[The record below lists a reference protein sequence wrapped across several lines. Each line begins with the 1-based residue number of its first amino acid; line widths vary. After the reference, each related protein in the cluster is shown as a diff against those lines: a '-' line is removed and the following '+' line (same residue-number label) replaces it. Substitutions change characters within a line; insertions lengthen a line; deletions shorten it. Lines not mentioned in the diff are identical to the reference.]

1 MEFTKKDVSDFFTS
15 AVLTRAR
22 KIRAEKKVKYCE
34 ITDAGVIVGKV
45 RGSSGELYEQNIA
58 VYEEDGVFTLDDE
71 CTCPVGIECKHSA
84 AVLLEVLERQH
95 AIVPVEYEPI
105 DSIVDSRAEK
115 MIKSLQ
121 AQGLLKIHKLDDKTH
136 ADLFQRSNA
145 DLETMQTKTE
155 PLSKEIKT
163 WFGQLENDTQPEHD
177 ATLKHTL
184 LFVLDLNT
192 SRSNIT
198 SVTLEF
204 FGARVSKSGL
214 GELKPFEF
222 KGRFDNLPAY
232 ASRDA
237 ELLRMYLACRDPL
250 GYAPSGALE
259 DAPLTIEFIKKL
271 LETGRCYWHEV
282 SGEPFKLGAT
292 RVAKAIWRVDA
303 RGVQRGGFEAEPI
316 ATLELPFS
324 PPWFVDTERRELGA
338 LETGISNRV
347 AKTFL
352 SVPPLKPELVPA
364 FLAQFDAKYKGTL
377 PAPRVFEEQTRS
389 EACVPV
395 IKLFSNQVKFDW
407 SGLNKNLESLTLEFE
422 YGGARVM
429 PREGQQLTVFRDG
442 ILYTTNRDERTELN
456 AKKTLQASGFVG
468 ISRVIPSY
476 WMTPGREDHLAILGD
491 PKTARDPDW
500 LKFVTDEIPRLKSL
514 GWKVEYDSSFR
525 FNIAQAS
532 EFYGDLEDGAGWFG
546 LELGVIVD
554 NNRVS
559 LIPLLVQL
567 LRDNTATLSSD
578 QLEKLPE
585 STMFYPKLPD
595 GRLLQLPIARV
606 RAILGVLLE
615 LYMGNKITDGKI
627 KLPMLDA
634 ARLVELEKSLALRWF
649 GDKKMLDLGRKLQ
662 NFEGIKTVAPPKLLE
677 ADLRTY
683 QLQGLSWLQ
692 FLRENEL
699 GGILADDMGLGKTV
713 QALAHFALEKQEKR
727 SKLPNLV
734 IAPTSLMTNWRLEA
748 ERFTPDLKVLVLH
761 GADRFDDFSKI
772 GEYDLVLTTYP
783 LVLRDLEHLKKH
795 KYHLLVLDEAQN
807 IKNAKSGAAK
817 TIASLKANHRLCLTG
832 TPLENHLGELW
843 SLFHFLMPGF
853 LGDEKSFKEFYRNP
867 IEKKGDN
874 LRRNV
879 LATRVKPFLL
889 RRSKALVA
897 SELPAK
903 TEIIER
909 LELQGSQRD
918 LYETLRTSMSD
929 KVREEIE
936 KKGLAKSQIMILD
949 ALLKLRQ
956 ACCDPRLL
964 KLEAAR
970 KATNSAKLEW
980 LQENLPQM
988 LEEGRKVLI
997 FSQFATLLGLLELE
1011 LKDMNVPYS
1020 KLTGETR
1027 DRPQQIDSFQLGD
1040 NKVFLI
1046 SLKAGGVGLN
1056 LTAAD
1061 TVIHF
1066 DPWWNPAA
1074 ENQATDRA
1082 HRIGQDKPVF
1092 VYKLIAEGSLEE
1104 KILLLQER
1112 KAELARGILEG
1123 GLASSTALT
1132 NDDLN
1137 FLFAPLSD
1145 GSSSETTAK

>member
-1 MEFTKKDVSDFFTS
+1 MEFTQKDVSDFFTS

-22 KIRAEKKVKYCE
+22 KIRRENKVKHCE
-34 ITDAGVIVGKV
+34 ITNDGLIVGQV
-45 RGSSGELYEQNIA
+45 RGSNGELYEQHIA
-58 VYEEDGVFTLDDE
+58 VYQDNGAFTLDDE
-71 CTCPVGIECKHSA
+71 CTCPVGVECKHSA
-84 AVLLEVLERQH
+84 AVLLEILAQQES
-95 AIVPVEYEPI
+95 IKPVTLEPI
-105 DSIVDSRAEK
+105 FVSDDAGVK
-115 MIKSLQ
+115 QLLQ
-121 AQGLLKIHKLDDKTH
+121 NLQTQELLKAQKIDDLIHTGLVQRGIWT
-136 ADLFQRSNA
+136 ADSGKP
-145 DLETMQTKTE
+145 KTE
-155 PLSKEIKT
+155 PLSNEIKT
-163 WFGQLENDTQPEHD
+163 WFGQLEHETKLEHD
-177 ATLKHTL
+177 DVTFKHTL

-198 SVTLEF
+198 SVTVEF
-204 FGARVSKSGL
+204 FGARVNKSGL

-232 ASRDA
+232 AQRDS
-237 ELLRMYLACRDPL
+237 ELLRMYMACRDPL

-259 DAPLTIEFIKKL
+259 DAPLTLEFIKKL
-271 LETGRCYWHEV
+271 LETGRCYWHQA

-292 RVAKAIWRVDA
+292 RAAKAIWRVDA
-303 RGVQRGGFEAEPI
+303 RGVQRGGLEAEPV

-324 PPWFVDTERRELGA
+324 PPWFVDTQSRELGV

-352 SVPPLKPELVPA
+352 SVPALKPELVPA
-364 FLAQFDAKYKGTL
+364 FLSQFDAKYKGTL
-377 PAPRVFEEQTRS
+377 PAPRVFEERIS
-389 EACVPV
+389 VEPCVPV

-422 YGGARVM
+422 YGGVRVM
-429 PREGQQLTVFRDG
+429 PRDGNRLLVFRDG
-442 ILYTTNRDERTELN
+442 VLYSSTRDERTELN
-456 AKKTLQASGFVG
+456 AQKSLQAFGFVS
-468 ISRVIPSY
+468 ISRVVPSY
-476 WMTPGREDHLAILGD
+476 WMSPGRESHLAILGD
-491 PKTARDPDW
+491 PKTARDPEW
-500 LKFVTDEIPRLKSL
+500 LKFVTDEIPRLKTL
-514 GWKVEYDSSFR
+514 GWRVEYDSSFR
-525 FNIAQAS
+525 FNIAQVS

-554 NNRVS
+554 SNRVS

-567 LRDNTATLSSD
+567 LRDNNTVLSSE
-578 QLEKLPE
+578 QLEKLPDN
-585 STMFYPKLPD
+585 TIFYPKLPD

-615 LYMGNKITDGKI
+615 LYMGNKLTDGKLR
-627 KLPMLDA
+627 LPMLDA
-634 ARLVELEKSLALRWF
+634 ARLAELEKSLAMRWF

-662 NFEGIKTVAPPKLLE
+662 NFDGIKTVTVPKLLV
-677 ADLRTY
+677 ADLRAY
-683 QLQGLSWLQ
+683 QLQGLNWLQ

-727 SKLPNLV
+727 AKLPSLV

-761 GADRFDDFSKI
+761 GTGRFDDFARI
-772 GEYDLVLTTYP
+772 GEFDLVLTTYP

-795 KYHLLVLDEAQN
+795 KYHMLVLDEAQN

-874 LRRNV
+874 LRRNA
-879 LATRVKPFLL
+879 LAMRVKPFLL
-889 RRSKALVA
+889 RRSKAVVA

-909 LELQGSQRD
+909 LELEGSQRD

-929 KVREEIE
+929 KVREEIM

-997 FSQFATLLGLLELE
+997 FSQFATL
-1011 LKDMNVPYS
+1011 
-1020 KLTGETR
+1020 
-1027 DRPQQIDSFQLGD
+1027 
-1040 NKVFLI
+1040 
-1046 SLKAGGVGLN
+1046 AG
-1056 LTAAD
+1056 
-1061 TVIHF
+1061 
-1066 DPWWNPAA
+1066 
-1074 ENQATDRA
+1074 
-1082 HRIGQDKPVF
+1082 
-1092 VYKLIAEGSLEE
+1092 
-1104 KILLLQER
+1104 
-1112 KAELARGILEG
+1112 LAR
-1123 GLASSTALT
+1123 A
-1132 NDDLN
+1132 
-1137 FLFAPLSD
+1137 
-1145 GSSSETTAK
+1145 

>member
-1 MEFTKKDVSDFFTS
+1 MDLTLDNITDFFTES
-15 AVLTRAR
+15 TLARAE
-22 KIRAEKKVKYCE
+22 KIRAERKIKRYKVTDGYMFESQVKGSNDE
-34 ITDAGVIVGKV
+34 IYLQDIT
-45 RGSSGELYEQNIA
+45 LIA
-58 VYEEDGVFTLDDE
+58 EEGHLEVVNE
-71 CTCPVGIECKHSA
+71 CTCPVQTDCKHVA
-84 AVLLEVLERQH
+84 AVLLEWLESKHSR
-95 AIVPVEYEPI
+95 VPDALAPTI
-105 DSIVDSRAEK
+105 ASRVTDDGQL
-115 MIKSLQ
+115 KSGQKVSAALAATS
-121 AQGLLKIHKLDDKTH
+121 AQT
-136 ADLFQRSNA
+136 
-145 DLETMQTKTE
+145 
-155 PLSKEIKT
+155 PLSNEIKT
-163 WFGQLENDTQPEHD
+163 WFGQLEHDTQLEHGE
-177 ATLKHTL
+177 AALKHTL
-184 LFVLDLNT
+184 LFVLNLTT

-204 FGARVSKSGL
+204 LGARVSKSGL
-214 GELKPFEF
+214 GDLKPFEF
-222 KGRFDNLPAY
+222 KGRFDNLPQY
-232 ASRDA
+232 AQRDT

-259 DAPLTIEFIKKL
+259 DAPLTLEFLKKL
-271 LETGRCYWHEV
+271 LETGRCYWHEAK
-282 SGEPFKLGAT
+282 GEPFKLGAT
-292 RVAKAIWRVDA
+292 RSAKATWRVDA
-303 RGVQRGGFEAEPI
+303 RGVQRGGFKAEPP

-324 PPWFVDTERRELGA
+324 PPWYVDVQTKELGT

-347 AKTFL
+347 SKTFL
-352 SVPPLKPELVPA
+352 SVPALKPELVKA

-377 PAPRVFEEQTRS
+377 PAPKVFEERRDT
-389 EACVPV
+389 EPCVPV

-407 SGLNKNLESLTLEFE
+407 SGLNKNLESLTLEFD
-422 YGGARVM
+422 YGGVRVQ
-429 PREGQQLTVFRDG
+429 PREGNQLTVFRDG
-442 ILYTTNRDERTELN
+442 VLYTTTRDERTELN
-456 AKKTLQASGFVG
+456 AQKTLQASGFVG
-468 ISRVIPSY
+468 ISRVVPSY
-476 WMTPGREDHLAILGD
+476 WMTPGREHHLAILGD
-491 PKTARDPDW
+491 PKTARDPDR
-500 LKFVTDEIPRLKSL
+500 LKFVTDEIPRLKAL
-514 GWKVEYDSSFR
+514 GWKIEYDSSFR
-525 FNIAQAS
+525 FNIAQVS

-546 LELGVIVD
+546 LELGVLVD
-554 NNRVS
+554 GNRVS

-585 STMFYPKLPD
+585 TTMFYPKLPD

-615 LYMGNKITDGKI
+615 LYMGNKLTDGKLR
-627 KLPMLDA
+627 LPMLDA
-634 ARLVELEKSLALRWF
+634 ARLAELEKSLTLRWF
-649 GDKKMLDLGRKLQ
+649 GDKKMLELGRKLQ
-662 NFEGIKTVAPPKLLE
+662 NFDGIQTVQPPESLE
-677 ADLRTY
+677 AELRTY

-692 FLRENEL
+692 FLRQNDL

-727 SKLPNLV
+727 AKLPSLV

-748 ERFTPDLKVLVLH
+748 ERFTPNLKVLVLH
-761 GADRFDDFSKI
+761 GANRFDHFSSI
-772 GEYDLVLTTYP
+772 TDYDLVLTTYP

-795 KYHLLVLDEAQN
+795 KYHMLVLDEAQN

-874 LRRNV
+874 LRRNA

-909 LELQGSQRD
+909 LELEGSQRD

-929 KVREEIE
+929 KVREEIQ

-1011 LKDMNVPYS
+1011 LKTMNVPYS
-1020 KLTGETR
+1020 KLTGATK
-1027 DRPQQIDSFQLGD
+1027 DRPHQIDSFQLGE

-1104 KILLLQER
+1104 KILQLQER

-1132 NDDLN
+1132 NEDLN

-1145 GSSSETTAK
+1145 ESSSETKKS

>member
-1 MEFTKKDVSDFFTS
+1 MEFTKKDITDFYTS

-22 KIRAEKKVKYCE
+22 KIRSDKKVKSVQ
-34 ITDAGVIVGKV
+34 ITDDGLIVGLV
-45 RGSSGELYEQNIA
+45 RGSDGELYEQNIA
-58 VYEEDGVFTLDDE
+58 VYEDNGAFSIDDE
-71 CTCPVGIECKHSA
+71 CSCPVEIECKHSA
-84 AVLLEVLERQH
+84 AVLLELLDRQGFIKAVAFEPLEGSEM
-95 AIVPVEYEPI
+95 ASVEQML
-105 DSIVDSRAEK
+105 RT
-115 MIKSLQ
+115 LQ
-121 AQGLLKIHKLDDKTH
+121 AQASSKAEKLINKS
-136 ADLFQRSNA
+136 AVQSVQQGINQIEMGRP
-145 DLETMQTKTE
+145 KTE
-155 PLSKEIKT
+155 PLSNEIKT
-163 WFGQLENDTQPEHD
+163 WFGKLEHDTQPEHED
-177 ATLKHTL
+177 GNFKHTM

-192 SRSNIT
+192 SRNNIT

-204 FGARVSKSGL
+204 VGARLNKSGL

-232 ASRDA
+232 AQRDS
-237 ELLRMYLACRDPL
+237 ELLRMYMACRDPL

-259 DAPLTIEFIKKL
+259 DAPLTQEFIKKL
-271 LETGRCYWHEV
+271 LETGRCYWSEV
-282 SGEPFKLGAT
+282 KGEAFKLGAV
-292 RVAKAIWRVDA
+292 RAAKAIWRVDA
-303 RGVQRGGFEAEPI
+303 RGVQRGGFEAEPA

-324 PPWFVDTERRELGA
+324 PPWFVDTATHELGV

-352 SVPPLKPELVPA
+352 SVPALKPELVPA
-364 FLAQFDAKYKGTL
+364 FLSQFDAKYKGTL
-377 PAPRVFEEQTRS
+377 PAPRVFEERMS
-389 EACVPV
+389 DEPCVPI

-422 YGGARVM
+422 YGGVRVM
-429 PREGQQLTVFRDG
+429 PRDGNRLLVFRDG
-442 ILYTTNRDERTELN
+442 VLYSSARDERTELN
-456 AKKTLQASGFVG
+456 ALKSLQAFGFVG
-468 ISRVIPSY
+468 ISRVVPSY
-476 WMTPGREDHLAILGD
+476 WMSPGRENHLAILGD

-500 LKFVTDEIPRLKSL
+500 LKFVTDEIPRLNNL
-514 GWKVEYDSSFR
+514 GWKVEYDTSFR
-525 FNIAQAS
+525 FNIAQVS

-554 NNRVS
+554 GNRVS

-567 LRDNTATLSSD
+567 LRDNTATLSSE
-578 QLEKLPE
+578 QLEKLPDN
-585 STMFYPKLPD
+585 TMFYPKLPD

-615 LYMGNKITDGKI
+615 LYMGNKLNDGKLR
-627 KLPMLDA
+627 LPMLDA
-634 ARLVELEKSLALRWF
+634 ARLAELEKSLELRWF

-662 NFEGIKTVAPPKLLE
+662 NFDGIKTVDVPKSLT
-677 ADLRTY
+677 ADLRHY

-727 SKLPNLV
+727 AKLPILV
-734 IAPTSLMTNWRLEA
+734 IAPTSLMTNWRLES
-748 ERFTPDLKVLVLH
+748 ERFTPNLKVLVLH
-761 GADRFDDFSKI
+761 GAGRFDDFARI
-772 GEYDLVLTTYP
+772 GEFDLVLTTYP

-795 KYHLLVLDEAQN
+795 KYHMLVLDEAQN

-874 LRRNV
+874 LRRNA

-909 LELQGSQRD
+909 LELEGSQRD

-929 KVREEIE
+929 KVREEIM

-1011 LKDMNVPYS
+1011 LQTMNVPYS
-1020 KLTGETR
+1020 KLTGETK
-1027 DRPQQIDSFQLGD
+1027 DRPHQIDSFQLGE

-1104 KILLLQER
+1104 KILLLQEK

-1132 NDDLN
+1132 NEDLN
-1137 FLFAPLSD
+1137 FLFAPLGD
-1145 GSSSETTAK
+1145 SSEKNSKN

>member
-1 MEFTKKDVSDFFTS
+1 MDLTLENLNDFFSEST
-15 AVLTRAR
+15 LKRAQ
-22 KIRAEKKVKYCE
+22 KIRAERKIKRYSVTNDSIIESQVKGSNGETYHQD
-34 ITDAGVIVGKV
+34 ITIYA
-45 RGSSGELYEQNIA
+45 
-58 VYEEDGVFTLDDE
+58 EDGYLEIANE
-71 CTCPVGIECKHSA
+71 CTCPVETDCKHVA
-84 AVLLEVLERQH
+84 AVLLEILEKQQQTLE
-95 AIVPVEYEPI
+95 PVETREPTLDAMI
-105 DSIVDSRAEK
+105 RLGEVSRGMPSPE
-115 MIKSLQ
+115 IKPTQ
-121 AQGLLKIHKLDDKTH
+121 PEA
-136 ADLFQRSNA
+136 
-145 DLETMQTKTE
+145 
-155 PLSKEIKT
+155 LSKEIKT
-163 WFGQLENDTQPEHD
+163 WFGQLEHDTQLEQHE
-177 ATLKHTL
+177 AAIKHTL

-192 SRSNIT
+192 SRSNVT

-259 DAPLTIEFIKKL
+259 DAPLTTEFIKKL

-292 RVAKAIWRVDA
+292 RAAKAIWRVDA
-303 RGVQRGGFEAEPI
+303 RGVQRGGFEAETAI
-316 ATLELPFS
+316 TLELPFS
-324 PPWFVDTERRELGA
+324 PPWYVDTKSRELGA

-352 SVPPLKPELVPA
+352 SVPALKPELVPA
-364 FLAQFDAKYKGTL
+364 FLSQFDAKYKGTL
-377 PAPRVFEEQTRS
+377 PAPRVFEERTNT

-429 PREGQQLTVFRDG
+429 PREGHQLTIFRDG
-442 ILYTTNRDERTELN
+442 VLYTTVRDERTELN
-456 AKKTLQASGFVG
+456 AQKSLQASGFVS

-476 WMTPGREDHLAILGD
+476 WMTPGRENHLAILGD

-500 LKFVTDEIPRLKSL
+500 LKFVTDEIPRLKTL
-514 GWKVEYDSSFR
+514 GWRVEYDSSFR
-525 FNIAQAS
+525 FNIAQVS

-567 LRDNTATLSSD
+567 LRDNTATLSSE
-578 QLEKLPE
+578 QLEKLPDN
-585 STMFYPKLPD
+585 TMFYPKLPD

-615 LYMGNKITDGKI
+615 LYMGNKITDGKLR
-627 KLPMLDA
+627 LPMLDA
-634 ARLVELEKSLALRWF
+634 ARLAELEKSLEMRWF

-761 GADRFDDFSKI
+761 GSDRFDDFSKI
-772 GEYDLVLTTYP
+772 GEYDLVLATYP

-795 KYHLLVLDEAQN
+795 KYHMLVLDEAQN
-807 IKNAKSGAAK
+807 IKNAKSSAAK
-817 TIASLKANHRLCLTG
+817 TIASLKADR
-832 TPLENHLGELW
+832 
-843 SLFHFLMPGF
+843 
-853 LGDEKSFKEFYRNP
+853 KS
-867 IEKKGDN
+867 
-874 LRRNV
+874 V
-879 LATRVKPFLL
+879 V
-889 RRSKALVA
+889 
-897 SELPAK
+897 
-903 TEIIER
+903 
-909 LELQGSQRD
+909 
-918 LYETLRTSMSD
+918 
-929 KVREEIE
+929 
-936 KKGLAKSQIMILD
+936 
-949 ALLKLRQ
+949 
-956 ACCDPRLL
+956 
-964 KLEAAR
+964 
-970 KATNSAKLEW
+970 
-980 LQENLPQM
+980 
-988 LEEGRKVLI
+988 
-997 FSQFATLLGLLELE
+997 
-1011 LKDMNVPYS
+1011 
-1020 KLTGETR
+1020 
-1027 DRPQQIDSFQLGD
+1027 
-1040 NKVFLI
+1040 
-1046 SLKAGGVGLN
+1046 
-1056 LTAAD
+1056 
-1061 TVIHF
+1061 
-1066 DPWWNPAA
+1066 
-1074 ENQATDRA
+1074 
-1082 HRIGQDKPVF
+1082 
-1092 VYKLIAEGSLEE
+1092 
-1104 KILLLQER
+1104 
-1112 KAELARGILEG
+1112 
-1123 GLASSTALT
+1123 
-1132 NDDLN
+1132 
-1137 FLFAPLSD
+1137 
-1145 GSSSETTAK
+1145 

>member
-1 MEFTKKDVSDFFTS
+1 MEFTKKDMNDFFTS

-22 KIRAEKKVKYCE
+22 KIRAENKVKSAKM
-34 ITDAGVIVGKV
+34 TDDGLIVGFV
-45 RGSSGELYEQNIA
+45 RGSNGELYEQSIS
-58 VYEEDGVFTLDDE
+58 VYEDNGAFTLDDE

-84 AVLLEVLERQH
+84 AVLLEILAYQA
-95 AIVPVEYEPI
+95 AIEPVEMDELAPPI
-105 DSIVDSRAEK
+105 ELK
-115 MIKSLQ
+115 NQKSQQSLKTPNLQ
-121 AQGLLKIHKLDDKTH
+121 
-136 ADLFQRSNA
+136 DLIGANIIQRGFN
-145 DLETMQTKTE
+145 TGNTPKTE
-155 PLSKEIKT
+155 PLPNEIKT
-163 WFGQLENDTQPEHD
+163 WFGKLEHDTQPEHD
-177 ATLKHTL
+177 DANFKHTM

-192 SRSNIT
+192 SRNNIT
-198 SVTLEF
+198 SVTVEF
-204 FGARVSKSGL
+204 IGARLNKSGL

-232 ASRDA
+232 AQRDA
-237 ELLRMYLACRDPL
+237 ELLRMYMACRDPL

-259 DAPLTIEFIKKL
+259 DAPLTQEFIKKL

-282 SGEPFKLGAT
+282 KGEAFKLGAA
-292 RVAKAIWRVDA
+292 RAARALWRVDA
-303 RGVQRGGFEAEPI
+303 RGVQRGGFEAETS

-324 PPWFVDTERRELGA
+324 PPWFVDVPSHELGV
-338 LETGISNRV
+338 LETGIPNRV

-352 SVPPLKPELVPA
+352 AVPALKPELVPA
-364 FLAQFDAKYKGTL
+364 FLSQFDAKYKGTL
-377 PAPRVFEEQTRS
+377 PTPRVFEERIS
-389 EACVPV
+389 NEPCVPI

-422 YGGARVM
+422 YGGTRVM
-429 PREGQQLTVFRDG
+429 PRDGNSLKIFRDG
-442 ILYTTNRDERTELN
+442 VLYSSARDERTELS
-456 AKKTLQASGFVG
+456 ALKSLQAFGFVG
-468 ISRVIPSY
+468 ISRVVPSY
-476 WMTPGREDHLAILGD
+476 WMSPGRENHLAILGD

-500 LKFVTDEIPRLKSL
+500 LKFVTDEMPRLKNL
-514 GWKVEYDSSFR
+514 GWKVEYDTSFR

-554 NNRVS
+554 KNRVS

-567 LRDNTATLSSD
+567 LRDNTATLSSE
-578 QLEKLPE
+578 QLEKLPDN
-585 STMFYPKLPD
+585 TMFYPKLPD

-615 LYMGNKITDGKI
+615 LYMGNKLTDEKLR
-627 KLPMLDA
+627 LPMLDA
-634 ARLVELEKSLALRWF
+634 ARLAELEKSLELRWF

-662 NFEGIKTVAPPKLLE
+662 NFDGIKTVDVPKSLT
-677 ADLRTY
+677 ADLRHY

-727 SKLPNLV
+727 AKLPILV
-734 IAPTSLMTNWRLEA
+734 IAPTSLMTNWRLES
-748 ERFTPDLKVLVLH
+748 ERFTPNLKVLVLH
-761 GADRFDDFSKI
+761 GTGRFDDFARI
-772 GEYDLVLTTYP
+772 GEFDLVLTTYP

-795 KYHLLVLDEAQN
+795 KYHMLVLDEAQN

-874 LRRNV
+874 LRRNA
-879 LATRVKPFLL
+879 LATRIKPFLL

-909 LELQGSQRD
+909 LELEGSQRD

-929 KVREEIE
+929 KVREEIM

-1020 KLTGETR
+1020 KLTGETK
-1027 DRPQQIDSFQLGD
+1027 DRPHQIDSFQLGD

-1132 NDDLN
+1132 NEDLN
-1137 FLFAPLSD
+1137 FLFAPLGD
-1145 GSSSETTAK
+1145 SSETKPKI